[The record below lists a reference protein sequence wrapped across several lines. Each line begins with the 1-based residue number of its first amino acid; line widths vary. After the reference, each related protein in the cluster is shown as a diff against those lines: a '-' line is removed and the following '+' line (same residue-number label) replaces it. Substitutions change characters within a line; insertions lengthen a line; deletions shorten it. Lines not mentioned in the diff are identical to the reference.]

1 MRSTAWPPSAA
12 TPRRRAAQLEG
23 FAGDCEMPV
32 LPNVVLWSLFACD
45 PETLQVETSLLG
57 SYSGGGFLDA

>member
-1 MRSTAWPPSAA
+1 
-12 TPRRRAAQLEG
+12 
-23 FAGDCEMPV
+23 MPV